1 MKTIPILDIS
11 RSCNG
16 CTACCDGW
24 LTGEAHGH
32 GFWPGRKCHFVSENG
47 CSIYEQRPL
56 SPCQTFKCEWLTN
69 KDFPEWLK
77 PSLSKVIFVSREVKG
92 IKYIAAHEAG
102 GKMDSEVLSW
112 FVMSYVNKMFPN
124 IAYQINGGM
133 NYFGSV
139 EFIKAMT
146 GHEISGVVEVV

>member
-16 CTACCDGW
+16 CTTCCGGW

-32 GFWPGRKCHFVSENG
+32 KFWPGRKCHFVSENG
-47 CSIYEQRPL
+47 CSIYEQRPHD
-56 SPCQTFKCEWLTN
+56 PCHIFKCSWLINTN
-69 KDFPEWLK
+69 FPEWLK
-77 PSLSKVIFVSREVKG
+77 PSLSKVIFVERQIKG
-92 IKYIAAHEAG
+92 IDYIMAHEAG

-112 FVMSYVNKMFPN
+112 FVMAYVNKQFPN

-133 NYFGSV
+133 NCMGSP
-139 EFIKAMT
+139 EFLKVML
-146 GHEISGVVEVV
+146 GQGGLKVDEVV